1 MKRTGLYV
9 GLLII
14 LIGIL
19 GLAGTAIYYFL
30 YYPSL
35 VTSPETTI
43 LSPGTTWMPMMGGN
57 VDTRLMQN
65 MMTNFAKSS
74 YESNGERIYL
84 TGVDEDGNLIIP
96 TSAPSSFT
104 HMWRMMRPVACVH
117 CHGIDGKGGFTFP
130 DGTKSADIR
139 WKTLTSEKH
148 AEKEKEAGEEEEEHP
163 PFTEATFKK
172 AVTEGI
178 EPNGERLSA
187 YMPRWKV
194 SDKDLD
200 DLIAYLKKL

>member
-1 MKRTGLYV
+1 MKKTGLYV
-9 GLLII
+9 GLLIL

-19 GLAGTAIYYFL
+19 GLAGTAIYYFV

-43 LSPGTTWMPMMGGN
+43 LSPSTSWMPMMGGS

-96 TSAPSSFT
+96 TSAPGAFS
-104 HMWRMMRPVACVH
+104 HMWRMMRPVTCVH

-130 DGTKSADIR
+130 DGEKSADIR
-139 WKTLTSEKH
+139 WKTLTSKKH
-148 AEKEKEAGEEEEEHP
+148 AEKKEEAEEEAHEPYTEE
-163 PFTEATFKK
+163 AFKK
-172 AVTEGI
+172 VVTEGI
-178 EPNGERLSA
+178 EPNGERVSA
-187 YMPRWKV
+187 YMSRWQI
-194 SDKDLD
+194 SDEDLG
-200 DLIAYLKKL
+200 DLITYLKTL

>member
-1 MKRTGLYV
+1 MKRTGLWV
-9 GLLII
+9 GLLILSI
-14 LIGIL
+14 GIVGLIGT
-19 GLAGTAIYYFL
+19 GLYYFL

-35 VTSPETTI
+35 VSSPETTI

-57 VDTRLMQN
+57 VDTRLLQN

-96 TSAPSSFT
+96 TSAPSPFT

-117 CHGIDGKGGFTFP
+117 CHGIDGKGDFAFP

-148 AEKEKEAGEEEEEHP
+148 AEKEAAEKEKHK
-163 PFTEATFKK
+163 PFTEKTFKK

-178 EPNGERLSA
+178 EPNGERLSV
-187 YMPRWKV
+187 YMPRWKMP
-194 SDKDLD
+194 DKDLD
-200 DLIAYLKKL
+200 DLIAYLKTL